1 LAVIQAKVE
10 GVAPQVGAV
19 AAKTPGKVVDL
30 MEVLKQSLAET
41 QKKEPVGPRSRKAR

>member
-1 LAVIQAKVE
+1 
-10 GVAPQVGAV
+10 VAPQVGKPV
-19 AAKTPGKVVDL
+19 APGPGKVVDL